1 MKTRTNYKNLQEHY
15 PKKSTKIKKRNGEGP
30 MNFFKNENRRL
41 DFSSQVPAAGALLR
55 C

>member
-1 MKTRTNYKNLQEHY
+1 MKTRTNYKTLS
-15 PKKSTKIKKRNGEGP
+15 KKSTKIKKSNGEGP
-30 MNFFKNENRRL
+30 MNFKKNENCRL